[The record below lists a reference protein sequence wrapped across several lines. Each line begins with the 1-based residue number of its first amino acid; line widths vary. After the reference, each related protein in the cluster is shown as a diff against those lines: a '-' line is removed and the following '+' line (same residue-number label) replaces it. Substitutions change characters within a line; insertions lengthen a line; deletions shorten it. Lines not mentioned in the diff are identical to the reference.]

1 MPQSGEKSQAGLAR
15 HLVPR
20 FDLFNLRDLSLLP
33 LFISNGLAIWWAARD
48 HLSLQT
54 VMMIYWG
61 QSVAIGVVNVL
72 RILAL
77 RDYSTGDFRL
87 AGPLSPSAGAKLKV
101 TGFFMLHYGFFH
113 IVYLV
118 FILAAMTRGRV
129 DVNVPFV
136 LCGASLF
143 AVTDLIALALHWNE
157 QTRGRSIGQ
166 VMFAPYL
173 RIVPMHLAII
183 FGGFVNYHPGLTL
196 GLFQGLK
203 TVADM
208 FTHMVQH
215 RRPAKAGSEPP

>member
-1 MPQSGEKSQAGLAR
+1 VREPRPEIAQPFG
-15 HLVPR
+15 PR
-20 FDLFNLRDLSLLP
+20 FERLNLRDLSLLP
-33 LFISNGLAIWWAARD
+33 LLISNGVAIWWAVRD

-54 VMMIYWG
+54 VMMIYWA

-77 RDYSTGDFRL
+77 RDYSTGDSRSG
-87 AGPLSPSAGAKLKV
+87 GPLSPSGGAKLKV
-101 TGFFMLHYGFFH
+101 AGFFVLHYGFFH
-113 IVYLV
+113 VVYLV

-129 DVNVPFV
+129 DVNVPYV
-136 LCGASLF
+136 LYGAALF
-143 AVTDLIALALHWNE
+143 AGTDLIALVLHWSE
-157 QTRGRSIGQ
+157 QTRGRNLGQ

-203 TVADM
+203 TIADV
-208 FTHMVQH
+208 FTHLVQH
-215 RRPAKAGSEPP
+215 RRAPGLVMAHGQAR

>member
-1 MPQSGEKSQAGLAR
+1 MTLNGTKPRPEIAQLFG
-15 HLVPR
+15 PR
-20 FDLFNLRDLSLLP
+20 FKRLNLRDLSLLP
-33 LFISNGLAIWWAARD
+33 LLISNGLAIWWAARD

-77 RDYSTGDFRL
+77 RDYSTGDVQL
-87 AGPLSPSAGAKLKV
+87 GGPRAPSAGAKLKV
-101 TGFFMLHYGFFH
+101 AGFFVFHYGFFH
-113 IVYLV
+113 VVYLV

-136 LCGASLF
+136 LYGAALF
-143 AVTDLIALALHWNE
+143 AGSDLVALALHWNE
-157 QTRGRSIGQ
+157 QTRGRNLGE

-203 TVADM
+203 TVADV
-208 FTHMVQH
+208 FTHLVQH
-215 RRPAKAGSEPP
+215 RHRQDA

>member
-1 MPQSGEKSQAGLAR
+1 MPDNEEKRPADVAR
-15 HLVPR
+15 ALGPELGR
-20 FDLFNLRDLSLLP
+20 LNLRDLSLLP
-33 LFISNGLAIWWAARD
+33 LLISNGLAIWWAARD

-54 VMMIYWG
+54 VMMIYWS
-61 QSVAIGVVNVL
+61 QSVAIGAVNVL

-77 RDYSTGDFRL
+77 RDYSTDDFRVG
-87 AGPLSPSAGAKLKV
+87 GPLSPSFGAKLKV
-101 TGFFMLHYGFFH
+101 AGFFTLHYGFFH
-113 IVYLV
+113 VVYLV

-136 LCGASLF
+136 LYGAALF
-143 AVTDLIALALHWNE
+143 AGTDLAALALHWNAE
-157 QTRGRSIGQ
+157 TRGRDIGK

-208 FTHMVQH
+208 FAHLVQH
-215 RRPAKAGSEPP
+215 RRPAESRN

>member
-1 MPQSGEKSQAGLAR
+1 MPGSNEKRSSDLTPTPETKLAQ
-15 HLVPR
+15 L
-20 FDLFNLRDLSLLP
+20 NLRDLSLLP
-33 LFISNGLAIWWAARD
+33 LLVSNGLAIWWAARD

-54 VMMIYWG
+54 VMMIYWA
-61 QSVAIGVVNVL
+61 QSVAIGAVNVL

-77 RDYSTGDFRL
+77 REYSTDDFRMG
-87 AGPLSPSAGAKLKV
+87 GPLSPSAGTKLKV
-101 TGFFMLHYGFFH
+101 AGFFTLHYGFFH
-113 IVYLV
+113 VVYLV

-136 LCGASLF
+136 FFGAALF
-143 AVTDLIALALHWNE
+143 AGSDLAALALHWNAE
-157 QTRGRSIGQ
+157 TRGRNIGQ

-203 TVADM
+203 TVADV
-208 FTHMVQH
+208 FTHLMQH
-215 RRPAKAGSEPP
+215 RRRARS

>member
-1 MPQSGEKSQAGLAR
+1 MAESGTKPRAETTSVFG
-15 HLVPR
+15 PR
-20 FDLFNLRDLSLLP
+20 FQRLNLRDFSLLP
-33 LFISNGLAIWWAARD
+33 LLISNGLAIWWAAHD

-54 VMMIYWG
+54 VMMMYWA
-61 QSVAIGVVNVL
+61 QSVAIGAVNVL

-77 RDYSTGDFRL
+77 RDYSTDDFRVG
-87 AGPLSPSAGAKLKV
+87 GPLSPSFGAKLKV
-101 TGFFMLHYGFFH
+101 AGFFTLHYGFFH

-136 LCGASLF
+136 LYGAALF
-143 AVTDLIALALHWNE
+143 AGTDLAALALHWNAE
-157 QTRGRSIGQ
+157 TRGRNIGK

-203 TVADM
+203 TLADM
-208 FTHMVQH
+208 FTHLVQH
-215 RRPAKAGSEPP
+215 RRPARS

>member
-1 MPQSGEKSQAGLAR
+1 VRE
-15 HLVPR
+15 PR
-20 FDLFNLRDLSLLP
+20 PEIAPLFGRRFERLNLRDISLLP
-33 LFISNGLAIWWAARD
+33 LLVSNGLAIWWAARD

-72 RILAL
+72 RILVL
-77 RDYSTGDFRL
+77 RDFSTDDVQVG
-87 AGPLSPSAGAKLKV
+87 GPMSPSVGAKLRV
-101 TGFFMLHYGFFH
+101 AGFFTLHYGFFH
-113 IVYLV
+113 VVYLV

-136 LCGASLF
+136 LYGAALF
-143 AVTDLIALALHWNE
+143 AGTDLAALALHWNAE
-157 QTRGRSIGQ
+157 TRGRNLGQ

-203 TVADM
+203 TLADM
-208 FTHMVQH
+208 FTHLVQH
-215 RRPAKAGSEPP
+215 RHPAEKRE

>member
-1 MPQSGEKSQAGLAR
+1 MREPRPEIAPLFG
-15 HLVPR
+15 PR
-20 FDLFNLRDLSLLP
+20 FERLNLRDISLLP
-33 LFISNGLAIWWAARD
+33 LLVSNGLTIWWAARD

-87 AGPLSPSAGAKLKV
+87 GGPLSPSAGTKLKV
-101 TGFFMLHYGFFH
+101 AGFFTLHYGFFH
-113 IVYLV
+113 VVYLV
-118 FILAAMTRGRV
+118 FILAAMTRGGV

-136 LCGASLF
+136 LYGAALF
-143 AVTDLIALALHWNE
+143 AGTDLAALALHWNAE
-157 QTRGRSIGQ
+157 TRGRNLGQ

-203 TVADM
+203 TLADM
-208 FTHMVQH
+208 FTHLVQH
-215 RRPAKAGSEPP
+215 RHPAEKRE

>member
-1 MPQSGEKSQAGLAR
+1 MTKNGTRPRPEITQLFG
-15 HLVPR
+15 PR
-20 FDLFNLRDLSLLP
+20 FERLNLRDISLLP
-33 LFISNGLAIWWAARD
+33 LFISNGLAVWWAARD

-77 RDYSTGDFRL
+77 RDYSTDDLRL
-87 AGPLSPSAGAKLKV
+87 GGPSSPSAGTKLKV
-101 TGFFMLHYGFFH
+101 AGFFTLHYGFFH
-113 IVYLV
+113 VVYLV

-129 DVNVPFV
+129 DVNMPFV
-136 LCGASLF
+136 LYGAGLF
-143 AVTDLIALALHWNE
+143 AVTDLFALALHWNE
-157 QTRGRSIGQ
+157 QTRGRNLGQ

-203 TVADM
+203 TAADM
-208 FTHMVQH
+208 FAHMVQH
-215 RRPAKAGSEPP
+215 RRPVESGK

>member
-1 MPQSGEKSQAGLAR
+1 MREPRPEIAQLFG
-15 HLVPR
+15 PR
-20 FDLFNLRDLSLLP
+20 FERLNLRDLSLLP

-54 VMMIYWG
+54 VMMIYWA

-72 RILAL
+72 RILVL
-77 RDYSTGDFRL
+77 RDFSTDDVQVG
-87 AGPLSPSAGAKLKV
+87 GPMSPSVGAKLRV
-101 TGFFMLHYGFFH
+101 AGFFTLHYGFFH
-113 IVYLV
+113 VVYLV

-136 LCGASLF
+136 LYGAALF
-143 AVTDLIALALHWNE
+143 AGTDLAALALHWNAE
-157 QTRGRSIGQ
+157 TRGRNLGQ

-203 TVADM
+203 TLADM
-208 FTHMVQH
+208 FTHLVQH
-215 RRPAKAGSEPP
+215 RRPARS

>member
-1 MPQSGEKSQAGLAR
+1 MTKNGTRPRPEIAQVFG
-15 HLVPR
+15 PR
-20 FDLFNLRDLSLLP
+20 FERLNLRDLSLLP
-33 LFISNGLAIWWAARD
+33 LLISNGLAIWWAVHD

-87 AGPLSPSAGAKLKV
+87 GGPLSPSAGTKLKV
-101 TGFFMLHYGFFH
+101 AGFFVLHYGFFH

-136 LCGASLF
+136 FYGAGLF
-143 AVTDLIALALHWNE
+143 AGTDLIALALHWNE
-157 QTRGRSIGQ
+157 QTRGRDIGQ

-203 TVADM
+203 TVADV

-215 RRPAKAGSEPP
+215 RRRQDG